1 MSFAFAH
8 DFHAVES
15 FPLFRGMQERVIER
29 LFARRHPSWYDEG
42 EIIFQEGDPAR
53 RFFVVLEGTV
63 KIVRGRE
70 DGAEVLL
77 NLLGKGD
84 TIAECAFC
92 ASDRHSFSAETVTRS
107 RLLSIDVEAVS
118 ACLAEDPS
126 VASVLLRMQQ
136 RHLEMMMD
144 QLEQMKLM
152 SAAQRVAVFMLRL
165 ARNASGG
172 ARVKLPYEKSLI
184 AKLLGMNPE
193 SFSRA
198 LSKLKEVG
206 LVVDGREV
214 AIASIERLRR
224 FSMAS

>member
-1 MSFAFAH
+1 MTIALTH
-8 DFHAVES
+8 DLQAVECL
-15 FPLFRGMQERVIER
+15 PLFQGMPGRIVER

-42 EIIFQEGDPAR
+42 EIIFQEGDPAK

-70 DGAEVLL
+70 DGAEVLI

-107 RLLSIDVEAVS
+107 RLLGIEVDAVS

-126 VASVLLRMQQ
+126 IASVLLRMQQ

-152 SAAQRVAVFMLRL
+152 SAAQRVAAFMLRL
-165 ARNASGG
+165 ARTAVGG

-198 LSKLKEVG
+198 LAKLKEVG
-206 LVVDGREV
+206 LVVEGRDV
-214 AIASIERLRR
+214 TIASIERLRR
-224 FSMAS
+224 FSMAH

>member
-1 MSFAFAH
+1 MTIAFPH
-8 DFHAVES
+8 DSQAVECL
-15 FPLFRGMQERVIER
+15 PLFHGMPGRVVER
-29 LFARRHPSWYDEG
+29 LFARRHASWYDEG
-42 EIIFQEGDPAR
+42 EVIFQEGDPAR

-92 ASDRHSFSAETVTRS
+92 ASDRHSFSAESVTRS
-107 RLLSIDVEAVS
+107 RLLAIDVDAVS
-118 ACLAEDPS
+118 ACLAEDPT

-136 RHLEMMMD
+136 RHLDMMMD

-152 SAAQRVAVFMLRL
+152 SAAQRVAAFMLRL
-165 ARNASGG
+165 ARNAGG
-172 ARVKLPYEKSLI
+172 AARVRLPYEKSLI

-198 LSKLKEVG
+198 LAKLKEVG
-206 LVVDGREV
+206 LIVDGREV
-214 AIASIERLRR
+214 AIASTERLRR
-224 FSMAS
+224 FTMAS